1 MTSSRS
7 AAQITSSTTVV
18 PTCDAWINMQ
28 YDTDKAPTVN
38 DGYGILGT
46 HRVSAGLYGIS
57 FSNPEQFGGGAY
69 VAICTPEF
77 GVDAGYGPQVLDST
91 GLVLPTSTG
100 KSAGI
105 RVINFNYPAFH
116 PGGGTATIGDS
127 ATLNAVRSNVAVFA
141 LATENNLRAP
151 EVGNWILDSNFNNS
165 ADGGAVSA
173 LLTSAALVTTIVPVL
188 SPIGTPT
195 SVECTLNILTNT
207 TSNFAYVAQPA
218 AVSPSW
224 FKGTP
229 WTSSIWIKGQ
239 VGGEQ
244 VYISDASGSKTI
256 LTLTNKWKRY
266 AVTGTPTGIFLPAMQ
281 IGLQGSG
288 IGTATSASATFYIW
302 GAQLEPGSLMTEF
315 VSTPVGTQLTSY
327 TGTKGNQDARKR
339 LVPGAGGFGKV
350 GATYSS
356 SLFNKADKRKAVAYG
371 TIVIPPNKGNSSTV
385 SAYIEN
391 GFNVKGVS
399 AGANSL
405 FDVSFVTP
413 MTSNTYCTILTGEYE
428 SNTET
433 NLTAATPEFSLLLI
447 RAGLN
452 NKYKTTS
459 GFRVESLKQNP
470 ADNSWTQQ
478 SVIYQSGLTER
489 IHFMVFGE
497 ALQGQSYYLSN
508 PTINSLRSASTSAD
522 YEVWSANWIDPD
534 YGQARTGVSYVD
546 TNNWDTFPLANSQSA
561 VAAGILSAA
570 PLVIP
575 YESNNIENSL
585 HKHQGMSVV
594 SDRLKWRVIDRL
606 KNVPPSRRCLY
617 PRFLP
622 NVIPLMNKDGNYE
635 RAYHAVHQYW
645 ANTTDGVN
653 YGLGWTGY
661 GSTAAATTAVF
672 GRTMS
677 PDSRAIANQYVTKD
691 RFGAEI
697 SFAGITLY
705 TGITLQSALAIDD
718 TGITAWGGLAGFTL
732 QFNDTLHFT
741 PTERLYVAA
750 AGATAHAGQ
759 FKRIPLVNASTF
771 AKSIGAG
778 FTVESAFVI
787 PGATLL
793 DGRKMPSL
801 FCDEQAAYIKS
812 VMVDFL
818 NGISAGVI
826 FDRSVTVPTP
836 INYIIDDAENADYH
850 TLYYYGVGDGVP
862 RKRWTRATGY
872 TGYGGT
878 FGYNNTAANPKGFTL
893 SFLYDDLGVSA
904 GYTGPINAVDP
915 DLLRALANDPRM
927 TTYKF
932 HPSGITTDASHTFN
946 SRFMEIYNGLISTF
960 GKYKG
965 IGSTVGSVSEAIE
978 VAYVAGACYGGG
990 GIYKDSRLSASSTNY
1005 LPTSYL
1011 GGDLGKLNPENISQ
1025 IYVQMAWDA
1034 TMRELTEGGHY
1045 RNLVYNTI
1053 RDMGLSAGNYGR
1065 QHGNLADILF
1075 TAGGNSD
1082 PSYSTPPGPK
1092 DLICPNFYAYV
1103 GSKADSAGANPG
1115 KLAAYYPNPTNFLQK
1130 YFFNGNSYDGNRI
1143 GYDYTPVND
1152 TVRFYHKTG
1161 LAGIS
1166 KYDYGVTLSL
1176 GEGRSAAAAFSATDT
1191 GITAWKGFKYSPTDI
1206 LWVGGRG
1213 ITIASYVTAGN
1224 LGVGGKVYIR
1234 LHGPIGVS
1242 GVEGAAI
1249 EVEEARNNMGF
1260 LGFMIEM
1267 RTLRSAQRGSP
1278 DLWKR
1283 FTPWIT
1289 TPYWTDGGFAD
1300 DRRYWWELNYHLIL
1314 AGAGPLAVWCD
1325 STYAALSPDPRGKL
1339 DGDAKLVH
1347 TALNNWRIISGN
1359 SKCGPPRI
1367 TDYPQLNDQVIVSG
1381 APLLSGANAG
1391 LYAWRLTVRPGLIG
1405 ERIVL
1410 AQSARSD
1417 IPLTIT
1423 IDDIATDYHGVAPN
1437 GVRGAWLLTKS
1448 AVPPVYT
1455 IV

>member
-1 MTSSRS
+1 MSLSRS
-7 AAQITSSTTVV
+7 VAQISSSTTAV
-18 PTCDAWINMQ
+18 PTCDAWVNMQ
-28 YDTDKAPTVN
+28 YSTSFAPILN
-38 DGYGILGT
+38 DGFNILGT

-57 FSNPEQFGGGAY
+57 FSNPEQLNNGIY
-69 VAICTPEF
+69 VAICTPEYC
-77 GVDAGYGPQVLDST
+77 VDTVYGPHTIV
-91 GLVLPTSTG
+91 STG
-100 KSAGI
+100 KTAAGLSGGI
-105 RVINFNYPAFH
+105 RVATFGYNSGFH
-116 PGGGTATIGDS
+116 AGGGTASLADS
-127 ATLNAVRSNVAVFA
+127 SSELGIRSNVAVFA
-141 LATENNLRAP
+141 LST
-151 EVGNWILDSNFNNS
+151 NS
-165 ADGGAVSA
+165 
-173 LLTSAALVTTIVPVL
+173 
-188 SPIGTPT
+188 
-195 SVECTLNILTNT
+195 
-207 TSNFAYVAQPA
+207 
-218 AVSPSW
+218 
-224 FKGTP
+224 
-229 WTSSIWIKGQ
+229 
-239 VGGEQ
+239 
-244 VYISDASGSKTI
+244 
-256 LTLTNKWKRY
+256 
-266 AVTGTPTGIFLPAMQ
+266 
-281 IGLQGSG
+281 
-288 IGTATSASATFYIW
+288 
-302 GAQLEPGSLMTEF
+302 
-315 VSTPVGTQLTSY
+315 
-327 TGTKGNQDARKR
+327 
-339 LVPGAGGFGKV
+339 LVPGSGGFGLA
-350 GATYSS
+350 GSTYSS
-356 SLFNKADKRKAVAYG
+356 ALVNKTDKRKAVAYG
-371 TIVIPPNKGNSSTV
+371 TIVIPPNTSNNSIVT
-385 SAYIEN
+385 AYIEN

-399 AGANSL
+399 AGANSV
-405 FDVSFVTP
+405 FDVSFVNQLAA
-413 MTSNTYCTILTGEYE
+413 NTYCTILTGEYE
-428 SNTET
+428 STT
-433 NLTAATPEFSLLLI
+433 VKNLASGTPEFSLLLV
-447 RAGLN
+447 RAGVN
-452 NKYKTTS
+452 NKYKTTL
-459 GFRVESLKQNP
+459 GFRIESLKQDTTN
-470 ADNSWTQQ
+470 NSWTKQ
-478 SVIYQSGLTER
+478 STIYQSGLTER

-497 ALQGQSYYLSN
+497 VMRGEGETYFLSN
-508 PTINSLRSASTSAD
+508 PRIQSLSTPSTSLD
-522 YEVWSANWIDPD
+522 YEVWSANWIDID
-534 YGQARTGVSYVD
+534 YGQAHTGVSYVLPGNFD
-546 TNNWDTFPLANSQSA
+546 GYPFANSQSA

-677 PDSRAIANQYVTKD
+677 PDSRAIANQYVTKN
-691 RFGAEI
+691 RFGADI

-705 TGITLQSALAIDD
+705 TGITLQSALAVDD

-741 PTERLYVAA
+741 TTERLYVGA
-750 AGATAHAGQ
+750 AGATAFAGQ

-771 AKSIGAG
+771 ARSIGAG

-1130 YFFNGNSYDGNRI
+1130 YFFNGNSYDGNRT

-1234 LHGPIGVS
+1234 LHGPIGVA

-1267 RTLRSAQRGSP
+1267 RTIRSAQRASP

-1289 TPYWTDGGFAD
+1289 TPYWTNGGFAD

-1410 AQSARSD
+1410 VQSARSD

-1455 IV
+1455 IL

>member
-7 AAQITSSTTVV
+7 VAQITSSTTAV
-18 PTCDAWINMQ
+18 PTCDAWVNMEFNSGNPAVVK
-28 YDTDKAPTVN
+28 DSF
-38 DGYGILGT
+38 GIVGT
-46 HRVSAGLYGIS
+46 HRVSAGLHGIS
-57 FSNPEQFGGGAY
+57 FSNPERFGGGSY

-77 GVDAGYGPQVLDST
+77 CLDSGYGPQIIETT
-91 GLVLPTSTG
+91 GNVTSFLG

-105 RVINFNYPAFH
+105 RMKSFEYSDGFH
-116 PGGGTATIGDS
+116 AGGGTASLVDS
-127 ATLNAVRSNVAVFA
+127 SSGTVRTNVAVFA
-141 LATENNLRAP
+141 FATEQDRR
-151 EVGNWILDSNFNNS
+151 
-165 ADGGAVSA
+165 
-173 LLTSAALVTTIVPVL
+173 SAAVANFFKGSENFSLYWTTPASPATLTAVDETTPFGNTNGVYRFTGSGSSYFSQVAGNIGVTYTFSIFAK
-188 SPIGTPT
+188 SITGA
-195 SVECTLNILTNT
+195 TLNLLCGGGGNNFGTAFNLEAGTTTAVGSGQSSSNAKITRLGGGWNRISMAFNAANTPAPLVLTN
-207 TSNFAYVAQPA
+207 N
-218 AVSPSW
+218 
-224 FKGTP
+224 
-229 WTSSIWIKGQ
+229 
-239 VGGEQ
+239 
-244 VYISDASGSKTI
+244 D
-256 LTLTNKWKRY
+256 
-266 AVTGTPTGIFLPAMQ
+266 FLV
-281 IGLQGSG
+281 
-288 IGTATSASATFYIW
+288 F
-302 GAQLEPGSLMTEF
+302 GAQLEEGTVVTPYIKTGGT
-315 VSTPVGTQLTSY
+315 TPVL
-327 TGTKGNQDARKR
+327 GNQDARKR
-339 LVPGAGGFGKV
+339 LVPGAGGFGIV
-350 GATYSS
+350 GSTYASS
-356 SLFNKADKRKAVAYG
+356 MINKADKRKAVAYG
-371 TIVIPPNKGNSSTV
+371 TIVIPPNKSNSSTV

-399 AGANSL
+399 AGGNSL

-413 MTSNTYCTILTGEYE
+413 MTSDTYCTILSGEYE

-433 NLTAATPEFSLLLI
+433 NLTAATPEFSLLLV

-478 SVIYQSGLTER
+478 GVIYQSGLTER

-705 TGITLQSALAIDD
+705 TGITLQSALSVGD

-741 PTERLYVAA
+741 PTERLYVGA
-750 AGATAHAGQ
+750 AGATAFAGQ

-771 AKSIGAG
+771 ARSIGAG

-793 DGRKMPSL
+793 DGRKITSL

-826 FDRSVTVPTP
+826 GDRSVTVPTP

-1176 GEGRSAAAAFSATDT
+1176 GEGRSAAASFSATDT

-1325 STYAALSPDPRGKL
+1325 ATYAALSPDPRGKL

-1423 IDDIATDYHGVAPN
+1423 IDDIATDYHGVAPH